1 MTTRETI
8 LKRALELFNQR
19 SIENV
24 GIRELAADLSIRPGN
39 ITYYFPKKEDILV
52 ELGKQLSELNSAT
65 ITKLENPSMTDLLE
79 RYRQVFN
86 NHYEYRCLFLSF
98 VSQMQQNKKL
108 SENYGK
114 VEKSRLE
121 DFRKILNKLI
131 DSGYLDA
138 SVTKDDIEHLVSFL
152 SLVARFWIS
161 ESTISYK
168 KLSKNQAINHYLSL
182 IGFVFSKHAT
192 TKGKKQISLF
202 LSGL

>member
-1 MTTRETI
+1 MTTREII
-8 LKRALELFNQR
+8 LNRALELFNLR
-19 SIENV
+19 GIENV
-24 GIRELAADLSIRPGN
+24 GIRELATDLNIRPGN

-65 ITKLENPSMTDLLE
+65 IVKLENPSMTDFME

-121 DFRKILNKLI
+121 DFRKILNKLVEA
-131 DSGYLDA
+131 GYLDT
-138 SVTKDDIEHLVSFL
+138 SVTEDDIEQLVSFL

-161 ESTISYK
+161 ESTVSYK
-168 KLSKNQAINHYLSL
+168 KLSKKQAINHYLNL

-192 TKGKKQISLF
+192 IIGKKQINSF

>member
-19 SIENV
+19 SIEHV
-24 GIRELAADLSIRPGN
+24 GIRELAADLNIRPGN

-65 ITKLENPSMTDLLE
+65 IVKLENPSLSDFME

-98 VSQMQQNKKL
+98 VSQMQQNPKL
-108 SENYGK
+108 SENYSK
-114 VEKSRLE
+114 VEKSRLD
-121 DFRKILNKLI
+121 DFRKIINKLI
-131 DSGYLDA
+131 DAGYLDR
-138 SVTKDDIEHLVSFL
+138 SVTPDDVEHLVSFL

-161 ESTISYK
+161 ESTVSYK
-168 KLSKNQAINHYLSL
+168 KLTKNQAIRHYLSL
-182 IGFVFSKHAT
+182 IGFVFFKHAT
-192 TKGKKQISLF
+192 AKGKKQISTF
-202 LSGL
+202 LESL

>member
-1 MTTRETI
+1 MTTREII

-24 GIRELAADLSIRPGN
+24 GIRELAADLNIRPGN

-65 ITKLENPSMTDLLE
+65 IVKLENPSMTDFME
-79 RYRQVFN
+79 RYRQVFT

-108 SENYGK
+108 SENYRK

-121 DFRKILNKLI
+121 DFRRILNKLI
-131 DSGYLDA
+131 EAGYLETA
-138 SVTKDDIEHLVSFL
+138 VTSDDIEHLVSFL

-161 ESTISYK
+161 ETTVSYR
-168 KLSKNQAINHYLSL
+168 KLSKVKAINHYLSL
-182 IGFVFSKHAT
+182 IGFVFAKHAT
-192 TKGKKQISLF
+192 AKGKKQISLF

>member
-24 GIRELAADLSIRPGN
+24 GIRELAADLGIRPGN

-52 ELGKQLSELNSAT
+52 QLGKQLSELNSET
-65 ITKLENPSMTDLLE
+65 IVKLENPSMTDLME

-86 NHYEYRCLFLSF
+86 NHYQYRCLFLSL
-98 VSQMQQNKKL
+98 VSQMQQNKSL
-108 SENYGK
+108 SENYNK
-114 VEKSRLE
+114 VEKNRLE
-121 DFRKILNKLI
+121 EFRIILKKLV
-131 DSGYLDA
+131 DSGYLEV
-138 SVTKDDIEHLVSFL
+138 SVTDKDIEHLVSFL

-161 ESTISYK
+161 ESTVSYK
-168 KLSKNQAINHYLSL
+168 KLSKNHAINHYLSL
-182 IGFVFSKHAT
+182 IGFVFLKHAT
-192 TKGKKQISLF
+192 TKGKKQINVF